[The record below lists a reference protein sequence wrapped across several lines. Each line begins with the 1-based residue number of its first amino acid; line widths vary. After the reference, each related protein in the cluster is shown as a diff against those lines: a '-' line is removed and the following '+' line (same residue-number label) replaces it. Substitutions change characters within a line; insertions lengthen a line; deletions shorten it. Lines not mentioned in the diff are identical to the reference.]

1 MGATLRRGLCL
12 YDRAGRR
19 QPDERPRDAA
29 TGSCDG
35 KPSQGRPHPDGA
47 GGCWL
52 LNPLRPV
59 AAVRRAAIRPRRA
72 GGPALV
78 VWRGGQ
84 LLGQSEERRV
94 GKECVGTLRSR
105 WALFTE
111 NKHIQENDA

>member
-29 TGSCDG
+29 PGSCDG

-52 LNPLRPV
+52 LNPVRPV
-59 AAVRRAAIRPRRA
+59 AAVRRAAIRPRPD

-78 VWRGGQ
+78 R
-84 LLGQSEERRV
+84 SEENTCELPSLMRPSSV
-94 GKECVGTLRSR
+94 VFCMKTTNYDSYTLSY
-105 WALFTE
+105 
-111 NKHIQENDA
+111 